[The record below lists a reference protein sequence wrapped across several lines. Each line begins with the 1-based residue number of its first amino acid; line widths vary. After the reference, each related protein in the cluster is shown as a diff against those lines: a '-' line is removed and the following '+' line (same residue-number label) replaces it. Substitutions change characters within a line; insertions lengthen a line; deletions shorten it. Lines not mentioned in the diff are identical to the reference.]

1 MQTDAIAAKTREAT
15 TGKAYGEVLDSG
27 AVRFE
32 RLLPGPIERVW
43 AYLVEGEKRA
53 TWFCGGETEARVGG
67 RIELFFKH
75 SQITNEPPP
84 ESARKMHDEGAL
96 MSGTVT
102 VCDPPHRLAFNWVGM
117 GDPDSDV
124 EIELAPV
131 GDKVRLVLIHRRLAT
146 KHRMAMVSSG
156 WHLHLG
162 LLEDQ
167 LLGQP
172 PRAFWSVHEG
182 LMAQY
187 AQMQQEGAL

>member
-1 MQTDAIAAKTREAT
+1 MQTDAIAAKTSQAT
-15 TGKAYGEVLDSG
+15 TGETYGEVLESG

-43 AYLVEGEKRA
+43 SYLVESEKRA

-67 RIELFFKH
+67 KIDLFFKH
-75 SQITNEPPP
+75 SQITDERPP
-84 ESARKMHDEGAL
+84 ESARKMNDEGAL

-102 VCDPPHRLAFNWVGM
+102 VFEPPYRLAFNWVGM

-124 EIELAPV
+124 EIELAKV

-146 KHRMAMVSSG
+146 KDRMAMVSSG

-167 LLGQP
+167 LLGQR
-172 PRAFWSVHEG
+172 PRAFWSVHES
-182 LMAQY
+182 LMAKY
-187 AQMQQEGAL
+187 AQRHAGEGS

>member
-1 MQTDAIAAKTREAT
+1 MQAATSKE
-15 TGKAYGEVLDSG
+15 YGEVLESG

-43 AYLVEGEKRA
+43 AYLTEGEKRA
-53 TWFCGGETEARVGG
+53 TWFCGGETEPRSGG

-75 SQITNEPPP
+75 SQITDEPPP
-84 ESARKMHDEGAL
+84 ESHRKMNDEGAL

-102 VCDPPHRLAFNWVGM
+102 LWEPPHRLAFNWQGM

-124 EIELAPV
+124 EIELAQA
-131 GDKVRLVLIHRRLAT
+131 GDKVRLVLTHRRLAT
-146 KHRMAMVSSG
+146 KSRMANVSSG

-167 LLGQP
+167 LTGAK
-172 PRAFWSVHEG
+172 PRGFWSIHD
-182 LMAQY
+182 
-187 AQMQQEGAL
+187 ALKAEYEDRQRDAPL

>member
-1 MQTDAIAAKTREAT
+1 MQTDVIAATTGETT
-15 TGKAYGEVLDSG
+15 TGKAYGEVLESG

-32 RLLPGPIERVW
+32 RLLPGPIERAW

-67 RIELFFKH
+67 TIELFFKH
-75 SQITNEPPP
+75 SQITDEPPP
-84 ESARKMHDEGAL
+84 ESARKMNDEGAL
-96 MSGTVT
+96 MRGIITAFE
-102 VCDPPHRLAFNWVGM
+102 PPHRLAFNWVGM

-124 EIELAPV
+124 EIELAQA

-146 KHRMAMVSSG
+146 RDRMAMVSSG

-167 LLGQP
+167 LLGQK
-172 PRAFWSVHEG
+172 PRGFWSVHEG
-182 LMAQY
+182 LMSEY
-187 AQMQQEGAL
+187 AEMQKGVAM

>member
-1 MQTDAIAAKTREAT
+1 MQTQSQQAK
-15 TGKAYGEVLDSG
+15 GYGEVLESG

-43 AYLVEGEKRA
+43 AYLVEDEKRA
-53 TWFCGGETEARVGG
+53 TWFCGGETEARAGG

-75 SQITNEPPP
+75 SRITDEAPP
-84 ESARKMHDEGAL
+84 ESARKMNDEGAL

-102 VCDPPHRLAFNWVGM
+102 VYEPPHRLAFNWVGM

-124 EIELAPV
+124 EIELSPV
-131 GDKVRLVLIHRRLAT
+131 GSDVRLVLIHRRLAT

-167 LLGQP
+167 LLGQT
-172 PRAFWSVHEG
+172 PRLFWSVHEP
-182 LMAQY
+182 LMAEY
-187 AQMQQEGAL
+187 AEMQRDTPL

>member
-1 MQTDAIAAKTREAT
+1 MEASST
-15 TGKAYGEVLDSG
+15 QASSTKEYGEVLESG

-43 AYLVEGEKRA
+43 SYLVEGDKRA
-53 TWFCGGETEARVGG
+53 TWFCGGETEPRSGG
-67 RIELFFKH
+67 RIDLFFKH

-84 ESARKMHDEGAL
+84 ESARKMNDEGAP
-96 MSGTVT
+96 MGGTVT
-102 VCDPPHRLAFNWVGM
+102 VFEPPHRLVFNWSGM

-124 EIELAPV
+124 EFLLSQA
-131 GDKVRLVLIHRRLAT
+131 GDKVKLVLIHRRLAT

-167 LLGQP
+167 LLG
-172 PRAFWSVHEG
+172 RAPGPFWSVHEG
-182 LMAQY
+182 LMAEY
-187 AQMQQEGAL
+187 AERQKREAP